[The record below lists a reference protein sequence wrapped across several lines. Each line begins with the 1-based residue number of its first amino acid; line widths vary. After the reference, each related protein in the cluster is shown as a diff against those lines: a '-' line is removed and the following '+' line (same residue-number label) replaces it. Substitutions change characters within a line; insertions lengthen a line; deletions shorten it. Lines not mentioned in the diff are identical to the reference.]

1 MRNLLPEGAA
11 PRSKAQMSRDSSGLG
26 ENPEEA
32 VERFGEGAAPRSRA
46 QLCVADEDPGEGEEA
61 ARPQRAAGAARPVPD
76 EDRRERR
83 LFARLYGGW
92 AHGVETQTRA
102 DRLAQSGSKRLL
114 TSARASHAFGEG
126 RGAVVFVIYPAYR
139 PALASPREVSRV
151 VAGRR

>member
-11 PRSKAQMSRDSSGLG
+11 PRSKAQMSRDSSVLG

-61 ARPQRAAGAARPVPD
+61 ARPQRAAARPVPI

-83 LFARLYGGW
+83 LSARLYGGCGRKPIDVQV
-92 AHGVETQTRA
+92 AS
-102 DRLAQSGSKRLL
+102 AQCISKRLRRL
-114 TSARASHAFGEG
+114 
-126 RGAVVFVIYPAYR
+126 
-139 PALASPREVSRV
+139 LACFP
-151 VAGRR
+151 

>member
-1 MRNLLPEGAA
+1 MRNLLPEGTA
-11 PRSKAQMSRDSSGLG
+11 PSSKAQVSRDSSGLG

-92 AHGVETQTRA
+92 AEAYRRA
-102 DRLAQSGSKRLL
+102 DRLGPVYSCISKRLRRL
-114 TSARASHAFGEG
+114 
-126 RGAVVFVIYPAYR
+126 
-139 PALASPREVSRV
+139 
-151 VAGRR
+151 VACFP